1 MAIHPSAIVDAGA
14 ELGAEVE
21 VLPYTI
27 IEAGAVIGDR
37 TVLGPHAVV
46 RKWTTIGSDCLIST
60 GCVLGEPPQDR
71 KYEGEETYLRVGDGN
86 QIREYVT
93 LHRASGEGN
102 STVIGDNN
110 MIMAY
115 SHAGHNVQI
124 GSNVSIANSVQLAG
138 HAVVEDYANI
148 GGMSGFH
155 QFVTIGTMSMV
166 GAMSRISRDVPP
178 YSIVEGI
185 PSEVHGLNII
195 GLERRGVSAESRAVL
210 RKAFRLLFRSEHNVS
225 DALKA
230 VEAEV
235 SQEERTPELE
245 YLLSFIEAVQA
256 GNMGRQR
263 SHR

>member
-1 MAIHPSAIVDAGA
+1 MAIHSSAFVDPGA
-14 ELGAEVE
+14 ELGVDVE

-27 IEAGAVIGDR
+27 IEAGTVIGDR

-46 RKWTTIGSDCLIST
+46 RKWTNIGSDCLIST

-71 KYEGEETYLRVGDGN
+71 KYEGEETYLRVGNGN

-93 LHRASGEGN
+93 FHRASGEGN
-102 STVIGDNN
+102 STVVGDNN
-110 MIMAY
+110 LIMAY
-115 SHAGHNVQI
+115 CHAGHNVQI
-124 GSNVSIANSVQLAG
+124 GSNISIANAVQLAG
-138 HAVVEDYANI
+138 HAVVQDYANI

-155 QFVTIGTMSMV
+155 QFVTIGTMAMV
-166 GAMSRISRDVPP
+166 GAMSRITRDVPP

-185 PSEVHGLNII
+185 PAEVHGLNII

-225 DALKA
+225 DAMKA
-230 VEAEV
+230 VGAEV
-235 SQEERTPELE
+235 SAEERSPELE
-245 YLLSFIEAVQA
+245 YLLEFIELVQA
-256 GNMGRQR
+256 GAMGRQQ

>member
-1 MAIHPSAIVDAGA
+1 MAIHPSAIVDPAA
-14 ELGAEVE
+14 QLGVDVE
-21 VLPYTI
+21 ILPFTI
-27 IEAGAVIGDR
+27 VEAGVTVGDR
-37 TVLGPHAVV
+37 CVVGPSAII
-46 RKWTTIGSDCLIST
+46 RTWTSLGSDCLISS
-60 GCVLGEPPQDR
+60 GAVLGEPPQDR
-71 KYEGEETYLRVGDGN
+71 KYQGEETYLKLGNNN

-124 GSNVSIANSVQLAG
+124 GSNISIANGCQLAG

-155 QFVTIGTMSMV
+155 QSCTIGRMSMV

-178 YSIVEGI
+178 FSIVEGI
-185 PSEVHGLNII
+185 PAEVHGLNVI
-195 GLERRGVSAESRAVL
+195 GLERRGVSAESRAAL
-210 RKAFRLLFRSEHNVS
+210 RKAFRLLFRSEYNIS
-225 DALKA
+225 DALTA
-230 VEAEV
+230 VAAQVEH
-235 SQEERTPELE
+235 SPELD
-245 YLLSFIEAVQA
+245 YLLAFIERVQA
-256 GNMGRQR
+256 GAMGRQL

>member
-1 MAIHPSAIVDAGA
+1 MAIHPTALVDPGA
-14 ELGAEVE
+14 ELGADVQ

-27 IEAGAVIGDR
+27 IEAGTVIGDR
-37 TVLGPHAVV
+37 TIIGPHAVV
-46 RKWTTIGSDCLIST
+46 RKWTTVGSDCVIST

-71 KYEGEETYLRVGDGN
+71 KYQGEESYLRVGNGN

-102 STVIGDNN
+102 STIVGDNN

-115 SHAGHNVQI
+115 NHAGHNVQI
-124 GSNVSIANSVQLAG
+124 GSNVTIANSCQFAG
-138 HAVVEDYANI
+138 HSVIEDYANI

-155 QFVTIGTMSMV
+155 QFVTIGTMAMV

-225 DALKA
+225 DALAA

-235 SQEERTPELE
+235 APEERTPELE
-245 YLLSFIEAVQA
+245 YLLQFIQRVQV